1 MITVL
6 QIIAAL
12 ATVVTGLYSLLFPMR
27 VRGFTGLELPG
38 SRGVTEVRAIL
49 GGFFIA
55 LGVAPLMFSSQD
67 MYLML
72 GLAYLVV
79 AVVRLASMFI
89 DRSLEKSNYISLV
102 TEILLGIILIL

>member
-1 MITVL
+1 MIKIL

-12 ATVVTGLYSLLFPMR
+12 ATVVTGLYSLVFPMK

-38 SRGVTEVRAIL
+38 GRGMTEVRAIL

-55 LGVAPLMFSSQD
+55 LGAVPLIFGSQD

-79 AVVRLASMFI
+79 AAVRFVSMFI
-89 DRSLEKSNYISLV
+89 DRSMEKSNYISLV
-102 TEILLGIILIL
+102 TEVFLGIILIL